1 MYSIS
6 TSYALRDVIQIKSGM
21 YTRVLNFISR
31 HCLDYLASGIITDS
45 DNTLGVYRAVQ
56 THSVWELSRTAPSPP
71 EYYCALSPDYSME
84 QWEHAFVSRDN
95 SKSQEPQMTESCSY
109 RRILLG

>member
-31 HCLDYLASGIITDS
+31 HCLDYLASGIITD
-45 DNTLGVYRAVQ
+45 NTLGVYRSSGCANSLRLGVI
-56 THSVWELSRTAPSPP
+56 THGSLTPRV
-71 EYYCALSPDYSME
+71 
-84 QWEHAFVSRDN
+84 
-95 SKSQEPQMTESCSY
+95 
-109 RRILLG
+109 LLRFIARL

>member
-31 HCLDYLASGIITDS
+31 HCLDYLASGIITD
-45 DNTLGVYRAVQ
+45 NTLGVYRAVQ
-56 THSVWELSRTAPSPP
+56 THSVWELSCTAPSPP

-84 QWEHAFVSRDN
+84 Q
-95 SKSQEPQMTESCSY
+95 
-109 RRILLG
+109 

>member
-31 HCLDYLASGIITDS
+31 HCLDYLASGIITD
-45 DNTLGVYRAVQ
+45 NTLGVYRAVQ
-56 THSVWELSRTAPSPP
+56 THSVW
-71 EYYCALSPDYSME
+71 
-84 QWEHAFVSRDN
+84 
-95 SKSQEPQMTESCSY
+95 
-109 RRILLG
+109 